1 MAFHSCSY
9 LLLLFVWL
17 LFLTCDPLWQGSGMA
32 FMVEGKICCGE
43 ALYALSARG
52 TESQSLAAC
61 LGGMDEIGEP
71 EEYAGENDKSPVA
84 LRLSRCIREVVVKG
98 QAESARLREV
108 YAKLEEVL
116 VKGTNGDGSNSDVSF
131 ASPSLHPDSSRNGT
145 DNPSRVGAD
154 GFEQT
159 LEGVTP
165 SPTNRIPK
173 SSAQTPQLGSPSAR
187 SVTTSPAS
195 TMYAYV

>member
-1 MAFHSCSY
+1 
-9 LLLLFVWL
+9 
-17 LFLTCDPLWQGSGMA
+17 MA

-43 ALYALSARG
+43 ALHALSARG

-71 EEYAGENDKSPVA
+71 DGFAGENDKSPVA
-84 LRLSRCIREVVVKG
+84 LRLSRCIREVLVKG

-116 VKGTNGDGSNSDVSF
+116 VNGNNGDGSNSDVSF
-131 ASPSLHPDSSRNGT
+131 ASPSPHQDSSRNGT
-145 DNPSRVGAD
+145 DNLSRVGLD
-154 GFEQT
+154 GFEQMSEGMT
-159 LEGVTP
+159 L
-165 SPTNRIPK
+165 SPTNRVPK
-173 SSAQTPQLGSPSAR
+173 PSAQTPQPGSLSGR